1 MSATRTISLLG
12 GTGPEGKGLAARFA
26 AAGEQVVIGS
36 RSAERAK
43 SAADEVGRLFG
54 EPGVVP
60 AVSGVS
66 NQEAAR
72 EGTLVFLCVP
82 FSGQAAVLSQCTDL
96 LADKIAVSVVAPITF
111 ANGKLGLELLA
122 AGSAVEEAA
131 KSVPN
136 ARWVAGFH
144 TLPARDLARV
154 QRPMETDALI
164 CSDDDEAKHVVMAL
178 AEAIEGLRAV
188 DAGPL
193 TSARYLEAA
202 TALLIN
208 INRIH
213 RTQASLRIVGLRKT

>member
-26 AAGEQVVIGS
+26 AAGERVMIGS

-43 SAADEVGRLFG
+43 SAADEVASLVG
-54 EPGVVP
+54 ESGPVSE
-60 AVSGVS
+60 VSGAS

-72 EGTLVFLCVP
+72 VGTLVFLCVP
-82 FSGQAAVLSQCTDL
+82 FSGQAAVLSQCAGV
-96 LADKIAVSVVAPITF
+96 LAGKIAVSVVAPIAF
-111 ANGKLGLELLA
+111 VNGKPGLQVPA
-122 AGSAVEEAA
+122 AGSAAEEAEET
-131 KSVPN
+131 VPN

-164 CSDDDEAKHVVMAL
+164 CSNDDEAKRDVMEL
-178 AEAIEGLRAV
+178 AESIKGLRAV

-193 TSARYLEAA
+193 TSARYLEGA

-213 RTQASLRIVGLRKT
+213 RAHASLRVVGLRRT